1 MAEFLQQLVNGIAL
15 GSIYGLIAVGYTIVY
30 GILGLINFAHGEIYM
45 MGTFSAFLAVQFAK
59 SKFGIEMGFGPALVL
74 GMIGAGILGVA
85 IERIAYRP
93 LRAKSAVP
101 AVLLGLVGGGV
112 AFMIVDA
119 VGTQLGLPFANPF
132 ALLIDTGGSSSR
144 AVEATTDFEV
154 PSIVSLILWAVL
166 AWGAYR
172 LSRGR
177 LSVRKTTKAATLT
190 ALLTALGVS
199 LLLQNLGIQM
209 FGATPKSF
217 PALVEFYPY
226 EVEANTAAGWMLA
239 AAILP
244 AIAVLAWSILRR
256 ARNLDRPTAIGI
268 ATGVVLACTYALS
281 GLLRGEGTVIL
292 ANQDLLIFGAMVVSM
307 VVLQLIIY
315 RTKIGK
321 AMRAVAVDQDAAR
334 LMGVRL
340 DFTISCAFAIGSS
353 LAAIAGVLYA
363 IRYTKI
369 DPLMGA
375 LPGAK
380 AFVAAVLGGIGNI
393 PGAVV
398 GGLIMGVTES
408 MVVGYV
414 SSTLRDAFA
423 FGILILILLVKPTGL
438 MGTNQ
443 PEKV

>member
-1 MAEFLQQLVNGIAL
+1 MSEFIQQLINGIAL

-59 SKFGIEMGFGPALVL
+59 SKFGWEMGFFPALLIGML
-74 GMIGAGILGVA
+74 GAAVLGVA

-101 AVLLGLVGGGV
+101 AVMLGLIGGGAAFMLLGGIMGHAGV
-112 AFMIVDA
+112 HF
-119 VGTQLGLPFANPF
+119 GNPL
-132 ALLIDTGGSSSR
+132 ALFVSTSVSSSS
-144 AVEATTDFEV
+144 AVEKVEGAQI
-154 PSIVSLILWAVL
+154 PALVSLAVWAML
-166 AWGAYR
+166 AFGVYR
-172 LSRGR
+172 LSKEK
-177 LSVRKTTKAATLT
+177 LAQRKKLKAGTLT

-217 PALVEFYPY
+217 PPLVEFYPY
-226 EVEANTAAGWMLA
+226 EFG
-239 AAILP
+239 
-244 AIAVLAWSILRR
+244 SI
-256 ARNLDRPTAIGI
+256 
-268 ATGVVLACTYALS
+268 
-281 GLLRGEGTVIL
+281 IL
-292 ANQDLLIFGAMVVSM
+292 ANQDMLIFGAMVVSM

-315 RTKIGK
+315 KTKIGK

-398 GGLIMGVTES
+398 GGLIMGVTEAL
-408 MVVGYV
+408 VVGYV

-438 MGTNQ
+438 MGSNQ